1 MLIVV
6 RVLIVERERERE
18 QKEEEARNT
27 CIMYNSESSSI
38 KVVVQ
43 EGILAAGSVHQL
55 RLLFFPFFLL
65 RKEEGKGSG

>member
-6 RVLIVERERERE
+6 RVLIVERERQ
-18 QKEEEARNT
+18 QKEEETRNT